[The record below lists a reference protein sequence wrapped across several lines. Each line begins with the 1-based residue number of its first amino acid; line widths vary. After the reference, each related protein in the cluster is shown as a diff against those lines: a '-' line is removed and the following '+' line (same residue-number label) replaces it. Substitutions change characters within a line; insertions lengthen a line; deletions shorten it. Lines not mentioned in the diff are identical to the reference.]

1 MGYLGGP
8 HDWSLPMAKKA
19 PTAEKAPTARK
30 AKDVTPPTQR
40 GAQGRRAAPSK
51 TRSRASVKPPVE
63 AQPTSRLEE
72 QSSKRQPSTPEHR
85 RGGRFARTME
95 VLAVI
100 HRNHG
105 GKPFNK
111 KMIAEWLRDDL
122 DRDLDDLAA
131 WYEASAATQGV
142 ASAAP
147 PGLETIQ
154 EASRDRNAER
164 AITGLKK
171 IGIVI
176 TRTDEN
182 GLPYRKKRKKAADKK
197 KPKKKKDPKKPGGAT
212 NKVWW
217 TYDPTGPVSA
227 DLQRMFSDF
236 KLTGFELEGIM
247 GCTALLESFYGLPME
262 ERVRRVF
269 QRITSHVPP
278 RLMREAAEQAVVW
291 RYLFRRPAKYEA
303 RKKLLQEWNDA
314 TILRKQ
320 CTIRYAKADVCW
332 LHHLDPGAQ
341 PVPEPRRIASFGTLF
356 IPEEDSIYLVGCEA
370 DQRNPGKWRRP
381 ILYKF
386 DRVIDLRME
395 DDENPQLADMP
406 SHRRIDSHDG
416 MPSRLDLEKLFADSA
431 GAFFHY
437 GKTHTLVVR
446 IHDPTQIALCL
457 ERPFHRRQRVDVS
470 PGRDEITL
478 TVDNCF
484 LDEVIPR
491 LLTMKGG
498 FTVEQPPELAH
509 TIRDMAQDI
518 ASRHSPATATDKPR

>member
-1 MGYLGGP
+1 
-8 HDWSLPMAKKA
+8 MAKK
-19 PTAEKAPTARK
+19 PSIDKKAT
-30 AKDVTPPTQR
+30 DVRTPAQR
-40 GAQGRRAAPSK
+40 GAQARRPARSNAQSRARLK
-51 TRSRASVKPPVE
+51 TRVE
-63 AQPTSRLEE
+63 TQLDGRLKDR
-72 QSSKRQPSTPEHR
+72 SPKRRRHTPEDK
-85 RGGRFARTME
+85 RGGQFARHME

-122 DRDLDDLAA
+122 DRDLDDLSA
-131 WYEASAATQGV
+131 WYEASAAAQGV

-154 EASRDRNAER
+154 EASRNRNAER
-164 AITGLKK
+164 AIKSLQK
-171 IGIVI
+171 IGMLI
-176 TRTDEN
+176 TRTDED
-182 GLPYRKKRKKAADKK
+182 GKPHRKKRVKAADKK
-197 KPKKKKDPKKPGGAT
+197 KPKKAKKKDAKKPGGAVP
-212 NKVWW
+212 KVWW
-217 TYDPTGPVSA
+217 TYDPTGRVST
-227 DLQRMFSDF
+227 DLQRLFTDF

-247 GCTALLESFYGLPME
+247 GCTGLLENLYGLPME

-269 QRITSHVPP
+269 KRITSHVPP
-278 RLMREAAEQAVVW
+278 RLMREAAEQGVVW

-303 RKKLLQEWNDA
+303 QKKLLQEWNDA
-314 TILRKQ
+314 TILRRP
-320 CTIRYAKADVCW
+320 CTMRYAKADVCW
-332 LHHLDPGAQ
+332 LYHLDPSAQ
-341 PVPEPRRIASFGTLF
+341 PAPEPRRIAAFGTLF

-406 SHRRIDSHDG
+406 SHRRIDSHEG

-446 IHDPTQIALCL
+446 VHDPAQIALCL

-470 PGRDEITL
+470 PSRNEIKL
-478 TVDNCF
+478 TVDGCF

-498 FTVEQPPELAH
+498 FTVEQPPELAGA
-509 TIRDMAQDI
+509 IRDLAHDI
-518 ASRHSPATATDKPR
+518 ASRHSPTTATVPGKPR